1 MYFYEN
7 NERSI
12 ERTIEY
18 VEGRDPVV
26 NIPTVP
32 DETTDPS
39 KVGVRSP
46 TILKSLTGLKTFRT
60 SGEKRKPFLLRK
72 GF

>member
-1 MYFYEN
+1 MEEKVIVKNLYFYEN

-32 DETTDPS
+32 DETTDLS
-39 KVGVRSP
+39 KSRGEIP
-46 TILKSLTGLKTFRT
+46 NHFKILDRT
-60 SGEKRKPFLLRK
+60 QNF
-72 GF
+72 